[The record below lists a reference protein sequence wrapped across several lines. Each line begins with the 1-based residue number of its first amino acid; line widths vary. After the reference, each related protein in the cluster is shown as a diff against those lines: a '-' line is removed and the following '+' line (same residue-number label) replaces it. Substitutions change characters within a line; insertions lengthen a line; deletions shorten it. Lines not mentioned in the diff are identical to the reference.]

1 MTGFANEMSPAS
13 AIPGPDT
20 AAAEATAT
28 VEPQPTHLLTMS
40 RGAPEAVPASA
51 MRVLRAMGVEAVMM
65 PGQGV
70 GLTFRREIP
79 NFLRLDPFRLTDLAP
94 AESPSDPEAEVDL
107 VETDMTHEADADA
120 MGEDTASE
128 DIGSE
133 ATDETGEDSLD
144 LGAEDVPATDLA
156 DTDPADTDPA
166 DTHLG
171 DTDLCDAGLAEAD
184 VPESDLELS
193 ETDAADADLPAFDEA
208 DTDETGLD
216 MAAGS
221 DDAEPLGVD
230 AMTGDVDDG
239 LSDAAPMDLTEAGMP
254 ADDGTDPE
262 LDETVAFG
270 SAETVA
276 ESMKFGADE
285 FHLDAPE
292 DDALD
297 TAGEDMLL
305 GDEGMPAE
313 APEDLVSDEM
323 GPEDTG
329 PEGMGHEE
337 MAEAPSD
344 AAFDACGEMAED
356 EVLGDEG
363 DVPDLADEAAE
374 IDALTD
380 ADPDDMGATLD
391 ADSDE
396 TAEVDAGIEAEAR
409 IDDDAGLDQI
419 MDRLDLIE
427 FMLCGQRDGE
437 AGSAESDPGESLGT
451 RISRIEAGLARV
463 EAEQGRLAEGLDR
476 VEAAVSRIESALE
489 GLAGQA
495 AAPAAP
501 ADGGATLG
509 DALDAVDQ
517 RIEAIADRLTEV
529 QSSHSGEI
537 AALIERIERLAET
550 QPDGSVSADDI
561 AARAIEIDALSSLV
575 TALSEQLMAG
585 QGGGE
590 RKDGLEEVLERL
602 NATQES
608 IAAMV
613 SQLIEGTPAP
623 ERQISA

>member
-1 MTGFANEMSPAS
+1 MSRENPVTGFANEMSPAS

-20 AAAEATAT
+20 AAAEATAA

-94 AESPSDPEAEVDL
+94 AELPSDPAAEVEL
-107 VETDMTHEADADA
+107 AETDGTDTADADA
-120 MGEDTASE
+120 MAEDSASE
-128 DIGSE
+128 EMPPE
-133 ATDETGEDSLD
+133 ATDETVEDLAEDSFD
-144 LGAEDVPATDLA
+144 LGAGNVEDALGNSPATDLA
-156 DTDPADTDPA
+156 
-166 DTHLG
+166 G
-171 DTDLCDAGLAEAD
+171 AD
-184 VPESDLELS
+184 VPESDP
-193 ETDAADADLPAFDEA
+193 DLPDTDFPALDEA
-208 DTDETGLD
+208 GAEETGLD
-216 MAAGS
+216 VPAEPG
-221 DDAEPLGVD
+221 DAEPLGAD
-230 AMTGDVDDG
+230 AMAGDVDEG
-239 LSDAAPMDLTEAGMP
+239 LSDEAPMDLTGSGRP
-254 ADDGTDPE
+254 ADDETAAE
-262 LDETVAFG
+262 MDEGVALG
-270 SAETVA
+270 AVETVA

-285 FHLDAPE
+285 FHLDAAE
-292 DDALD
+292 DDSLD
-297 TAGEDMLL
+297 TVGEDMLL
-305 GDEGMPAE
+305 EDEGMPAE
-313 APEDLVSDEM
+313 ASEDLVSDEM

-329 PEGMGHEE
+329 SVDTGLEGVGLEDMGLED
-337 MAEAPSD
+337 MAEDPSD
-344 AAFDACGEMAED
+344 AAFDVPGETAED
-356 EVLGDEG
+356 DAPE
-363 DVPDLADEAAE
+363 LAQESAA

-380 ADPDDMGATLD
+380 SAPDDIGAGLD
-391 ADSDE
+391 TDSAE
-396 TAEVDAGIEAEAR
+396 TAELDPGTGTEGPTGG
-409 IDDDAGLDQI
+409 DTGLDQI

-451 RISRIEAGLARV
+451 RISQIEAGLARV
-463 EAEQGRLAEGLDR
+463 EAEQGRLAEGLQR
-476 VEAAVSRIESALE
+476 VEAAVSRIEAALE

-495 AAPAAP
+495 AASAAPP
-501 ADGGATLG
+501 ADGASLG

-550 QPDGSVSADDI
+550 QPEGSVSADDI

-613 SQLIEGTPAP
+613 SQLVEGTPAP